1 MAVQKAPWIV
11 WSAVAFVLSICVP
24 TATSI
29 GVSSKS
35 KCEDDDAHIIAL
47 ASGIG
52 VTISGCAE
60 VQPYCGDVKYGST
73 VQATCPAT
81 CSLCRV
87 ASPSSSPAAK
97 VLMDRSSKG
106 FRDADDQQ
114 SLDRSL
120 AAKGPDPTPRPTPW
134 PTPWPTRWPTPRP
147 TPWPTPWPTRYPT
160 PRPTPYPTPRPTPPT
175 PNPTPY
181 PTPYP
186 TPNPTP
192 NPTP

>member
-1 MAVQKAPWIV
+1 MAVHKAPWTV
-11 WSAVAFVLSICVP
+11 RSAVALVLSISVP

-35 KCEDDDAHIIAL
+35 KCADDDAHIIAL

-52 VTISGCAE
+52 ASISGCAE
-60 VQPYCGDVKYGST
+60 VQPYCKDEKYGST
-73 VQATCPAT
+73 VQATCPVT
-81 CSLCRV
+81 CGLCRV
-87 ASPSSSPAAK
+87 ASPSSSQAAK
-97 VLMDRSSKG
+97 VQMDRSSMG
-106 FRDADDQQ
+106 SRDAHDQQ

-134 PTPWPTRWPTPRP
+134 PTPWPTRYPTPRP
-147 TPWPTPWPTRYPT
+147 TPWPTPWPTPN
-160 PRPTPYPTPRPTPPT
+160 PT

-181 PTPYP
+181 PTPKPTPNPTPNPTPYP

-192 NPTP
+192 NP